1 MNDRRILLTTGT
13 NEMELLTVLIDAQ
26 PFGINVAKIKSIQ
39 QYNHELVTALPDSKP
54 GVEGMF
60 LYRDH
65 TIPLLDIA
73 EILKVDVKYQV
84 DRQIIIITE
93 FNNMVNSFKVQGVKK
108 IHRLSWKEFVP
119 LDQIFEENS
128 YFSGSVNLDDTEVL
142 VIDLEHILAEI
153 FPELVLQDI
162 SDAVI
167 DQKNTISRGELNICF
182 AEDSSIIRKRVANVL
197 KKAGFSNIIEFENGE
212 LALDYIERN
221 FRKMGN
227 SAKKRLVMLTDI
239 EMPKMDGLTLCRNLK
254 QDPDLKDIYVV
265 MFSSLINSQ
274 MIHRCKKVNAD
285 KYVTKPETTQL
296 IEVLDKLCS

>member
-1 MNDRRILLTTGT
+1 MTTGT
-13 NEMELLTVLIDAQ
+13 NEMELLTVLIDTQ

-54 GVEGMF
+54 GVKGMF
-60 LYRDH
+60 LYRNH
-65 TIPLLDIA
+65 TIPLLDLA
-73 EILKVDVKYQV
+73 EILKVDLKNQV
-84 DRQIIIITE
+84 DRQIIVITE
-93 FNNMVNSFKVQGVKK
+93 FNNMVNSFKVQGVRK

-119 LDQIFEENS
+119 LNQIFEENS
-128 YFSGSVNLDDTEVL
+128 YFSGSVNVDGTEVL
-142 VIDLEHILAEI
+142 VIDLEYILAEI

-167 DQKNTISRGELNICF
+167 DQKNTISRDELNICF
-182 AEDSSIIRKRVANVL
+182 AEDSSIIRKRVTNVL
-197 KKAGFSNIIEFENGE
+197 KKAGFSNVIEFENGE
-212 LALDYIERN
+212 RALDYMEKN
-221 FRKMGN
+221 FREIGS

-265 MFSSLINSQ
+265 MFSSLINTQ

-285 KYVTKPETTQL
+285 NYVTKPETTQL
-296 IEVLDKLCS
+296 IEILDEFCH